1 MTKSYSPR
9 TSKFAGGSVA
19 PKDHDKANAKAKAIA
34 NPNDGSAA
42 FSAACRKLST
52 RMRTE
57 KEIADYLKSLDF
69 AEEVIAEALT
79 ELRDYGYINDKKYAF
94 EYFKY
99 ARRKGWAMQRIRHEL
114 ANKGI
119 GADIIEEV
127 KYEIEQARDENAAVQ
142 VTAADAGE
150 FDAKGGFGGF
160 GGFTEELPE
169 LDDATVARSVA
180 QKMAKNQ
187 LADGKELD
195 EKFMARLARRLAGLG
210 YTSSV
215 IYGVSKEIREY
226 EREQDTDTEG

>member
-1 MTKSYSPR
+1 
-9 TSKFAGGSVA
+9 
-19 PKDHDKANAKAKAIA
+19 
-34 NPNDGSAA
+34 
-42 FSAACRKLST
+42 
-52 RMRTE
+52 
-57 KEIADYLKSLDF
+57 
-69 AEEVIAEALT
+69 
-79 ELRDYGYINDKKYAF
+79 
-94 EYFKY
+94 
-99 ARRKGWAMQRIRHEL
+99 MQRIRHEL

-119 GADIIEEV
+119 DADIIEEV
-127 KYEIEQARDENAAVQ
+127 KDEIEQARDEYAAVQ
-142 VTAADAGE
+142 VAAAGDAGE
-150 FDAKGGFGGF
+150 FDANGEFGGL
-160 GGFTEELPE
+160 TEELPE

>member
-9 TSKFAGGSVA
+9 ARKSAGSNASGDVNCNAEGNAATNSKAGDS
-19 PKDHDKANAKAKAIA
+19 
-34 NPNDGSAA
+34 SAA

-57 KEIADYLKSLDF
+57 KEIEGYLKELEF
-69 AEEVIAEALT
+69 TEEAISEALT
-79 ELRDYGYINDKKYAF
+79 ELRDCGYINDKKYAF

-114 ANKGI
+114 ATKGI
-119 GADIIEEV
+119 GAGVIEEV
-127 KYEIEQARDENAAVQ
+127 KDEIEEAMDENARTQAGA
-142 VTAADAGE
+142 TENAGE
-150 FDAKGGFGGF
+150 FGASGFLGEF
-160 GGFTEELPE
+160 AEELPE
-169 LDDATVARSVA
+169 LDDTPVAREVA
-180 QKMAKNQ
+180 QKMARNH

-210 YTSSV
+210 YSSSV

-226 EREQDTDTEG
+226 ERERDAEE